1 MTLGIQ
7 SSPILSLT
15 KDCKTVIS
23 KRLPISVLS
32 YVLGI
37 EMLEKAIRASLSAIV
52 WLFDHSLA
60 LPFFGTG
67 MKTGLFQSCGH
78 C

>member
-7 SSPILSLT
+7 GSPILSLM

-37 EMLEKAIRASLSAIV
+37 EMLEKAIHASL
-52 WLFDHSLA
+52 HSQKKINHCFLQRLKMRLA
-60 LPFFGTG
+60 AL
-67 MKTGLFQSCGH
+67 
-78 C
+78 